1 MWGLYFAARRSAL
14 ETRFNIVPSRQ
25 FTMRS
30 DVVFTGLYVMRINS
44 SICARL
50 RMCSPAELIIK
61 ILSKGLTQADLTM
74 IITPSSMMILFLG
87 LLVPYT
93 KAAPLNQAAC
103 DRNVLS
109 QAADA
114 YEPNHPGQTPS
125 N

>member
-1 MWGLYFAARRSAL
+1 
-14 ETRFNIVPSRQ
+14 
-25 FTMRS
+25 MRS